1 MPARERKFNGHVRH
15 GQVQCVT
22 LGIRVH
28 PGPLKQTTATLQKN
42 NSLKCCCSN
51 AGGLAIYYMNG
62 TINILRE
69 NEEERNV
76 R

>member
-22 LGIRVH
+22 LEIRIH
-28 PGPLKQTTATLQKN
+28 PGPLNQTPATLQKN
-42 NSLKCCCSN
+42 NSLKCCYSN
-51 AGGLAIYYMNG
+51 GGGLTIYYMNG
-62 TINILRE
+62 TINILRK
-69 NEEERNV
+69 NEEGGNV